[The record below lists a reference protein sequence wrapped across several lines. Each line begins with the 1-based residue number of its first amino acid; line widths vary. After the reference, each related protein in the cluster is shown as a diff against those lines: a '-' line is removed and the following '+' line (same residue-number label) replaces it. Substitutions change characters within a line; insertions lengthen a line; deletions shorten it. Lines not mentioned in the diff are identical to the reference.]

1 MGITVVCQSC
11 GGRRTVPAHLYDEKI
26 RGRIVKIAC
35 RACGTMIAVDGTV
48 PPPPVETSATP
59 TTEDPLRVVIPQ
71 MARVPFEHQSTAAE
85 ASLLRHRSEGLT
97 DQLPDSNP
105 GEMVPVPPAREKLIS
120 HVDGPI
126 SERGPSSTVGRY
138 ALFEQFAAGGMAT
151 VHFGRLDG
159 AGGFSRVVAIKRLLP
174 HLVENQEFTEMLL
187 KEARLAA
194 RVRHPNVA
202 ATLDVVATKGDV
214 LLVLDYVHGEAL
226 STLCR
231 SQAKVKKEQLPL
243 PIAVGIIL
251 DMLQGLSAIHEATD
265 EKGRSLSLVHR
276 DISPPNVLVGA
287 DGVARVLDFG
297 IATAL
302 EHIEETA
309 PERRKGKRGYMSPE
323 QLRGERL
330 TQRSDVFSAGVVMWE
345 VLALR
350 RLFPADQEKEP
361 GDAVQRGNY
370 PRVSQYRPDLPKAL
384 DDIVMRALE
393 LEPEARFATMHEL
406 AEAVEAAAPARAN
419 TRRVGEWVNELAKDA
434 LAERNRMV
442 ARAENWI
449 SADLPLKSTPFAAEL
464 PLRQSTRPPPVVE
477 LDDPDDLVPFAP
489 PLPASVSEALARRS
503 SVPPQPPRRSSPPPP
518 PRRSSAPPAPPA
530 PAVVAPRTPTTSGS
544 RWWVW
549 GLLLLALAAYLALR
563 ST

>member
-11 GGRRTVPAHLYDEKI
+11 GSRRTVPAHLYDEKI
-26 RGRIVKIAC
+26 RGKIVKIAC
-35 RACGTMIAVDGTV
+35 RGCGALIAVDGTV
-48 PPPPVETSATP
+48 PPPPAAEISPTP
-59 TTEDPLRVVIPQ
+59 HTEDPLRVVIPQ
-71 MARVPFEHQSTAAE
+71 MARVPREHQSALDE
-85 ASLLRHRSEGLT
+85 AYRPPTPMEGQT
-97 DQLPDSNP
+97 DQELSDSRP
-105 GEMVPVPPAREKLIS
+105 GTMEPVPAQREKLIS

-126 SERGPSSTVGRY
+126 SERGPTTTVGRY
-138 ALFEQFAAGGMAT
+138 ALFEQFASGGMAT

-174 HLVENQEFTEMLL
+174 HLIENREFTEMLL

-231 SQAKVKKEQLPL
+231 TQAKQKKEHVPL
-243 PIAVGIIL
+243 PIAIGIVL
-251 DMLQGLSAIHEATD
+251 DMLQGLAAIHDATD

-287 DGVARVLDFG
+287 DGAARVLDFG

-330 TQRSDVFSAGVVMWE
+330 TQRSDVFSAGIVIWE
-345 VLALR
+345 LLALR

-361 GDAVQRGNY
+361 GEAVQRGGY
-370 PRVSQYRPDLPKAL
+370 PR
-384 DDIVMRALE
+384 
-393 LEPEARFATMHEL
+393 TMHEL
-406 AEAVEAAAPARAN
+406 AEAVEAAAPPRAN
-419 TRRVGEWVNELAKDA
+419 ARRIGEWVNELARDA

-442 ARAENWI
+442 ARAENWVSGVEI
-449 SADLPLKSTPFAAEL
+449 PLKSTPFAAEL
-464 PLRQSTRPPPVVE
+464 PLRSSHPPPVDS
-477 LDDPDDLVPFAP
+477 DDSASSLPPAP
-489 PLPASVSEALARRS
+489 PLPASVSSALARRS
-503 SVPPQPPRRSSPPPP
+503 S
-518 PRRSSAPPAPPA
+518 A
-530 PAVVAPRTPTTSGS
+530 PAVPLPAPEHAAAPRVEVVAEKTGS

-549 GLLLLALAAYLALR
+549 GLLLLAAAAYFALR